1 MPLLNSTVLEQLQ
14 IHDKS
19 NGLLRGRSR
28 YCLCNLNDYV
38 PVGAWA
44 VFAYG
49 TIHAALFLI
58 FGWMT
63 VNGKWAEVEVKASA
77 EGYIV
82 PAILLVFH
90 LIIMFN
96 MSDNLWSCSRSN
108 SWQVGCVPNPK
119 NEEVTMSDPFQDV
132 DSAGI
137 EFAEAT
143 AKTMEIRQ
151 SEPVMEKIVNDYP
164 IELEFT
170 SDRPTVEVGCGP
182 GLLASAS
189 QSMRRELK

>member
-1 MPLLNSTVLEQLQ
+1 MIEQFGGTLNFIAVLIPCLMGLFYGYRCLFATDAFIEQY
-14 IHDKS
+14 
-19 NGLLRGRSR
+19 GLGAASEFMIKATGCCGRSR
-28 YCLCNLNDYV
+28 YCLCNLNNYV

-63 VNGKWAEVEVKASA
+63 VNGKWAEVEGVKASA

-96 MSDNLWSCSRSN
+96 MSDIIYGAAVVASYE
-108 SWQVGCVPNPK
+108 QVGLRAQPK
-119 NEEVTMSDPFQDV
+119 
-132 DSAGI
+132 
-137 EFAEAT
+137 
-143 AKTMEIRQ
+143 
-151 SEPVMEKIVNDYP
+151 
-164 IELEFT
+164 
-170 SDRPTVEVGCGP
+170 
-182 GLLASAS
+182 
-189 QSMRRELK
+189 LK